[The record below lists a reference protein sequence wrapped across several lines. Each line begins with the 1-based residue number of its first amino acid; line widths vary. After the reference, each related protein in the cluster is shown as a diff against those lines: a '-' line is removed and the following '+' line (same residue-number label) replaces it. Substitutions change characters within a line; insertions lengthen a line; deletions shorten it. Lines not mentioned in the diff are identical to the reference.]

1 MADLL
6 AVKALGQQI
15 WLDQLSRSLIESGE
29 LAQKIAQGVCGVTSN
44 PAIFYQAFKDDPR
57 YLTEIEALKQTDLSP
72 KARYETM
79 AIADVQS
86 ACDAFTE
93 VFHGSERHVG
103 WVSLEVSP
111 DLAHD
116 AAGTVAEGK
125 RLWAS
130 IDRPNVL
137 IKVPATDAG
146 IAALT
151 ELVAAGVNVNLTL
164 LFSLAQ
170 VHKAYEAYVQGLV
183 ERIGNGLPLE
193 DVFVVASF
201 FLSRIDANLDPTL
214 PAALQGKVAVALA
227 KEAFCQWQAFFEG
240 PGFKA
245 LATRGARVLPLLWA
259 STGTKNK
266 AYSDVMYVEEVMGA
280 PTINTVPAATLE
292 AFVHHGEGRMS
303 LIENVATAKQV
314 LADVADLG
322 VDLDGLGLRLQ
333 EEGLVG
339 FDEAFAKLLALVA

>member
-6 AVKALGQQI
+6 SVKALGQQI

-29 LAQKIAQGVCGVTSN
+29 LAQKIEQGVCGVTSN

-57 YLTEIEALKQTDLSP
+57 YLTEIEVLKQTDLTA

-79 AIADVQS
+79 AIADVQA
-86 ACDAFTE
+86 ACDAFAE
-93 VFHGSERHVG
+93 VFVSSQRNVG

-111 DLAHD
+111 ELAHD
-116 AAGTVAEGK
+116 TIGTVAEGM

-146 IAALT
+146 VAALT

-164 LFSLAQ
+164 LFSLQQ
-170 VHKAYEAYVQGLV
+170 VHKAYEAYVQGLI
-183 ERIGNGLPLE
+183 ERMGHGHALD

-214 PAALQGKVAVALA
+214 PEALQGKVAVALA
-227 KEAFCQWQAFFEG
+227 KEAFNQWQTFFEG
-240 PGFKA
+240 VSFKA
-245 LATRGARVLPLLWA
+245 LASRGARVLPLLWA

-292 AFVHHGEGRMS
+292 AFVHHGQSRLS
-303 LIENVATAKQV
+303 LIEDVTSAQQV
-314 LADVADLG
+314 LAEVAALGIDLE
-322 VDLDGLGLRLQ
+322 GLAQRLQ
-333 EEGLVG
+333 QEGLAG
-339 FDEAFAKLLALVA
+339 FDEAFAKLLALVE

>member
-29 LAQKIAQGVCGVTSN
+29 LAQKIDQGVCGVTSN

-57 YLTEIEALKQTDLSP
+57 YVTEIAALKQTELSP

-79 AIADVQS
+79 AIADVQA
-86 ACDAFTE
+86 ACDAFAP
-93 VFHGSERHVG
+93 VFQSSERHVG
-103 WVSLEVSP
+103 WVSLEVAP
-111 DLAHD
+111 ELAND

-146 IAALT
+146 IAALV
-151 ELVAAGVNVNLTL
+151 ELVAAGINVNLTL
-164 LFSLAQ
+164 LFSLKQ
-170 VHKAYEAYVQGLV
+170 VHKAYEAYSQGLI
-183 ERIGNGLPLE
+183 ERIGNGLPL
-193 DVFVVASF
+193 DNVFVVASF

-214 PAALQGKVAVALA
+214 PADLQGKVAVALA
-227 KEAFCQWQAFFEG
+227 KEAFDQWQAFFNG
-240 PGFKA
+240 AGFKA
-245 LATRGARVLPLLWA
+245 LASRGACVLPLLWA
-259 STGTKNK
+259 STGTKNQ

-280 PTINTVPAATLE
+280 PTINTVPTATLD
-292 AFVHHGEGRMS
+292 AFVHHGQSRLS

-314 LADVADLG
+314 LVDVANLGIDLE
-322 VDLDGLGLRLQ
+322 GLALRLQ
-333 EEGLVG
+333 QEGLVG
-339 FDEAFAKLLALVA
+339 FEEAFAKLLALVE